1 MSVAQE
7 RTEILIGEA
16 GLNHLAG
23 LHLLVVG
30 IGGVGGA
37 AIEAVARAGIGRL
50 TIVDHDSVGLSNMN
64 RQLVCTHSVIG
75 QDKAT
80 AMGARVLDINPEI
93 ELDARVGFLDPMNM
107 EEFLAAGAF
116 DYVIDCID
124 SVACKAV
131 LVASCQ
137 KLGIP
142 VASSLGAGGRL
153 DVTQAEI
160 TTLDKTYNC
169 GLAVNLRRKLR
180 RAGASLDYP
189 VVFSGE
195 FPIKPLPQA
204 PVGKDSTA
212 LPRAVNGTISYMPNL
227 FGFMLAGFVI
237 KQLLDRREN
246 IESNHE
252 CTQIN
257 TNKSGR
263 VCD

>member
-1 MSVAQE
+1 MSHAQE
-7 RTEILIGEA
+7 RTEILA
-16 GLNHLAG
+16 GVNGLSHLAASHVLIVG
-23 LHLLVVG
+23 L
-30 IGGVGGA
+30 GGVGGA
-37 AIEAVARAGIGRL
+37 AAEAVGRAGIGEM
-50 TIVDHDSVGLSNMN
+50 TIVDHDRVGISNIN
-64 RQLVCTHSVIG
+64 RQLVSTHSVIG
-75 QDKAT
+75 RDKAQV
-80 AMGARVLDINPEI
+80 MGERLLDINPD
-93 ELDARVGFLDPMNM
+93 LRLHVHVGFLDPANM
-107 EEFLAAGAF
+107 ESFLKAGRF

-131 LVASCQ
+131 LVATCQ
-137 KLGIP
+137 RLSIP

-153 DVTQAEI
+153 DVTKAEI

-204 PVGKDSTA
+204 PVSDNPDH

-237 KQLLDRREN
+237 KQLLDAGME
-246 IESNHE
+246 E
-252 CTQIN
+252 
-257 TNKSGR
+257 
-263 VCD
+263 

>member
-1 MSVAQE
+1 MSQTQE
-7 RTEILIGEA
+7 RTEILIGKQ
-16 GLNHLAG
+16 GLNYLQG
-23 LHLLVVG
+23 LNVLVVG
-30 IGGVGGA
+30 LGGVGGA
-37 AIEAVARAGIGRL
+37 AVEAVARAGIGRL

-64 RQLVCTHSVIG
+64 RQLVCTHSAIG

-80 AMGARVLDINPEI
+80 AMGARVLDINPDI
-93 ELDARVGFLDPMNM
+93 QLNAHVGFLNYENM
-107 EEFLAAGAF
+107 ESFLKAGDF

-124 SVACKAV
+124 SVACKTV
-131 LVASCQ
+131 LVATSQ
-137 KLGIP
+137 ALNIP

-153 DVTQAEI
+153 DVTKAEI

-204 PVGKDSTA
+204 PVGNDPNH

-237 KQLLDRREN
+237 KQLLDK
-246 IESNHE
+246 
-252 CTQIN
+252 QP
-257 TNKSGR
+257 
-263 VCD
+263 V